1 MICCFC
7 AFEISSTHP
16 LRSGDGDLRLCRQCA
31 LRKSGLIHAEGPS
44 IIADMENAGIEN
56 SELNF
61 SARKSEMASLLKQR
75 MANHQFFYPLLNWS
89 AYRAIFVQS

>member
-1 MICCFC
+1 
-7 AFEISSTHP
+7 
-16 LRSGDGDLRLCRQCA
+16 
-31 LRKSGLIHAEGPS
+31 
-44 IIADMENAGIEN
+44 MENAGIEN